1 MAKNKDKKKI
11 PFNVFRKG
19 ITAGALGLAMLL
31 GGAGMLTACGEKGD
45 RGDTGSSG
53 KSAYELA
60 VEQGFQ
66 GTLTEWLD
74 SLKGQSGG
82 AGSAGNDGVGI
93 ASITKTGTDGLVD
106 TYTITFTNGSTTTFT
121 ITNGENGTTPSAPE
135 VTINAQGYW
144 VINGTPTSTLATA
157 EDGKTPYI
165 EGGYWYID
173 GVPTGVKAQG
183 DDGDEGKSAFDIY
196 KEQNP
201 SFTGDEADWLETLKG
216 QDGTDGATWLSG
228 DVAPTTEG
236 KDGDFYL
243 DESTFD
249 IYKNTDGT
257 WNKIGTLS
265 ADTNN
270 ITTTELSPW
279 YNKSAVFVGDSITY
293 GTGCDGDKYWEIL
306 EETLQLSSV
315 TGMGV
320 AGSCISTTSD
330 YGTNNSPLI
339 NRYDT
344 IPEADLISIFMGSND
359 YGHDTPLGTIA
370 DTTDVSF
377 YGALNVII
385 PALQAKYPS
394 SRIVF
399 VTPMHRYGFGTN
411 SATSQTHTYD
421 YIENGEGN
429 TLKEYVDA
437 LKEVCERYSVPVVD
451 MFTMSGLNPSLEVIR
466 TNYMPDG
473 IHPNA
478 EGHQLMANIMKYW
491 YELYANTEQIENI
504 VTTPTTP
511 VVTGDLSIGN
521 AYSEQF
527 LTAQNRMSVKEN
539 VYLKAGTVIDLNDS
553 AYKFGL
559 YNQTSEE
566 IEYASIIDGEWKTTP
581 YTITTTGWYGV
592 AIAKADSSNFD
603 TTTDSTNLSDYV
615 SITEVSI
622 RIGNA
627 YAANNL
633 EDATRASSNSNI
645 YLKAGTTISLVDTTN
660 YAWGVYS
667 QGSKTQVIVTQDS
680 DYQLL
685 TDGWV
690 STSYTITEDGWYGIA
705 LKKADNSAFDFSTES
720 TDFST
725 YYTLTTNS

>member
-1 MAKNKDKKKI
+1 MEKNKKGLEKDKKEKMHI
-11 PFNVFRKG
+11 NVLSKK
-19 ITAGALGLAMLL
+19 GLASLALAGVMIASPIMLA
-31 GGAGMLTACGEKGD
+31 GCSGEAGKDGADGTVWRAGTSYTEFTDAKVGDFFIDTDDYVLYQKNANSWTVVMTNYGKPGTNGQPGQTGPQGPQGE
-45 RGDTGSSG
+45 TGS
-53 KSAYELA
+53 
-60 VEQGFQ
+60 
-66 GTLTEWLD
+66 T
-74 SLKGQSGG
+74 G
-82 AGSAGNDGVGI
+82 AP
-93 ASITKTGTDGLVD
+93 
-106 TYTITFTNGSTTTFT
+106 GSTGAT
-121 ITNGENGTTPSAPE
+121 GEAGK
-135 VTINAQGYW
+135 
-144 VINGTPTSTLATA
+144 
-157 EDGKTPYI
+157 DG
-165 EGGYWYID
+165 
-173 GVPTGVKAQG
+173 
-183 DDGDEGKSAFDIY
+183 S
-196 KEQNP
+196 
-201 SFTGDEADWLETLKG
+201 
-216 QDGTDGATWLSG
+216 TWLSG

-243 DESTFD
+243 NESTYD

-257 WNKIGTLS
+257 WAKIGTLS
-265 ADTNN
+265 AETNN

-293 GTGCDGDKYWEIL
+293 GIGCDGDKYWEIL

-315 TGMGV
+315 TGMGI
-320 AGSCISTTSD
+320 AGSCISATSD

-344 IPEADLISIFMGSND
+344 IPEADLISIFMGTND

-429 TLKEYVDA
+429 TLKDYVDA
-437 LKEVCERYSVPVVD
+437 LKEVCERYSVSVVD

-504 VTTPTTP
+504 VTTP

-521 AYSEQF
+521 AYAEEF
-527 LTAQNRMSVKEN
+527 LTDTSRMSVKEN
-539 VYLKAGTVIDLNDS
+539 VYLKAGTVIDLKNS

-592 AIAKADSSNFD
+592 ALSKANSSNFD
-603 TTTDSTNLSDYV
+603 VTTDSTTLSDYV
-615 SITEVSI
+615 SITEATMSA
-622 RIGNA
+622 GNL
-627 YAANNL
+627 YGSTGTT
-633 EDATRASSNSNI
+633 DTTRASITQNV
-645 YLKAGTTISLVDTTN
+645 YLKAGTIISLNDNTT
-660 YAWGVYS
+660 YKWGAYS
-667 QGSKTQVIVTQDS
+667 QGSQTIEYAGTGTAYTVVTGGWILDS
-680 DYQLL
+680 YTIQ
-685 TDGWV
+685 TDGW
-690 STSYTITEDGWYGIA
+690 SGIV
-705 LKKADNSAFDFSTES
+705 LLKADNSAFDFSTDS

-725 YYTLTTNS
+725 YFTLTTNS

>member
-1 MAKNKDKKKI
+1 MAKDKDKK
-11 PFNVFRKG
+11 PFNVLSKKG
-19 ITAGALGLAMLL
+19 FATLALAGVMVASPFMLV
-31 GGAGMLTACGEKGD
+31 GCGEAGPKGEA
-45 RGDTGSSG
+45 GTNG

-60 VEQGFQ
+60 VEAGFT
-66 GTLTEWLD
+66 GTLEEWLE
-74 SLKGQSGG
+74 SLKGTTG
-82 AGSAGNDGVGI
+82 ATGQTGPQGQTGATGPQGATGTTGATGNGI
-93 ASITKTGTDGLVD
+93 VSVVKTGTSGNVD
-106 TYTITFTNGSTTTFT
+106 TYTIIYTNGNTTTFDVT
-121 ITNGENGTTPSAPE
+121 NGTT
-135 VTINAQGYW
+135 
-144 VINGTPTSTLATA
+144 
-157 EDGKTPYI
+157 
-165 EGGYWYID
+165 
-173 GVPTGVKAQG
+173 
-183 DDGDEGKSAFDIY
+183 
-196 KEQNP
+196 
-201 SFTGDEADWLETLKG
+201 
-216 QDGTDGATWLSG
+216 GATGAVGKDGSTWISG

-243 DESTFD
+243 NESTFD

-257 WNKIGTLS
+257 WAKIGTLS

-293 GTGCDGDKYWEIL
+293 GIGCDGDKYWEIL

-320 AGSCISTTSD
+320 AGSCISATSD

-359 YGHDTPLGTIA
+359 YGHDTPLGTID

-411 SATSQTHTYD
+411 SATNQTHTYD

-429 TLKEYVDA
+429 TLKDYVDA

-527 LTAQNRMSVKEN
+527 LTTQNRMSVKEN
-539 VYLKAGTVIDLNDS
+539 VYLKAGTVIDLKNS

-592 AIAKADSSNFD
+592 ALSKADSSNFD
-603 TTTDSTNLSDYV
+603 VTTDSTTLSDYV
-615 SITEVSI
+615 SITEATMSA
-622 RIGNA
+622 GNLYGSTA
-627 YAANNL
+627 TI
-633 EDATRASSNSNI
+633 DTTRASITQNV
-645 YLKAGTTISLVDTTN
+645 YLKAGTIISLNDNTT
-660 YAWGVYS
+660 YKWGAYS
-667 QGSKTQVIVTQDS
+667 QGSQTIEYAGTGTAYTVVTGGWI
-680 DYQLL
+680 
-685 TDGWV
+685 TD
-690 STSYTITEDGWYGIA
+690 SYTIQTDGWYGIV
-705 LKKADNSAFDFSTES
+705 LLKADNSAFDFSTES
-720 TDFST
+720 TDFTT